1 MNETRVVLCGN
12 VASDV
17 RMLRT
22 EADVTMAKFRLAV
35 TKRRR
40 DASTGEY
47 EDLHTSFYSVTAFR
61 SLAENVLASVGKG
74 DPVVVTGELRVGE
87 YVTKDG
93 ESRLSVDID
102 ASAVGHDLARGR
114 SRFSR
119 TSRPRASQEE
129 TADGTPAAATSER
142 PRASTAA

>member
-17 RMLRT
+17 RRLRT
-22 EADVTMAKFRLAV
+22 DADVTMAKFRLAV

-40 DASTGEY
+40 DQSTGEF

-93 ESRLSVDID
+93 EPRLSIDVD
-102 ASAVGHDLARGR
+102 ASAVGHDLSRGR
-114 SRFSR
+114 TRFSR
-119 TSRPRASQEE
+119 MSRPRPTPDEAPGDP
-129 TADGTPAAATSER
+129 TAER
-142 PRASTAA
+142 PAEPSAA